1 MLNIDGQDI
10 DCLDAGEGPAV
21 LFLPGSY
28 STTAAWRQVQRHLS
42 PGYRLVT
49 GSLCGYGGT
58 TDTRNRHDFGI
69 AHEMRVAQAL
79 ARHIGQ
85 PVHLVGHSFGGT
97 VALAAALSRTL
108 DIASLSLFEANPL
121 HMIQRHGG
129 GALYEATLRMSQ
141 DFEAAVVAVERNAPG
156 RVIDFWGGPGVFADM
171 PDAVQAYCR
180 ETAAVNVLDW
190 LTDFAFEIDAAGC
203 AGLNIP
209 VLLVRGGEA
218 NAAMVAITDALA
230 HSLPH
235 VRSAV
240 VDGAGHFLIT
250 SHAAQCAELLSS
262 FLTDFDL
269 TSNLERQGMTR

>member
-1 MLNIDGQDI
+1 MLNVDGQDI

-28 STTAAWRQVQRHLS
+28 STTAAWRQVQRHLG

-49 GSLCGYGGT
+49 GSLSGYGET
-58 TDTRNRHDFGI
+58 TDTRSPHDFDI
-69 AHEMRVAQAL
+69 AHEVRVVQAL

-129 GALYEATLRMSQ
+129 GVLYEATLRMSQ
-141 DFEAAVVAVERNAPG
+141 GFEAAVGAGERDAPA
-156 RVIDFWGGPGVFADM
+156 RVIDFWGGPGVFASM
-171 PDAVQAYCR
+171 PDAVQTYCR
-180 ETAAVNVLDW
+180 ETATVNVLDW
-190 LTDFAFEIDAAGC
+190 HTDFGFEIDADAC
-203 AGLNIP
+203 AGLDIP

-230 HSLPH
+230 HDLPD
-235 VRSAV
+235 VRSAA

-250 SHAAQCAELLSS
+250 SHAARCAELLSS
-262 FLTDFDL
+262 FLTDVAL
-269 TSNLERQGMTR
+269 RS